1 MRQIEIEMRRLA
13 GLARIDPID
22 VPALGEN
29 ETQAEPEGLARLDG
43 ADLGDKRHL
52 GMRRLHRSALERMR
66 GRSAEKAQ
74 REKWSKCSKKVHK
87 TMRSSPLKLIP
98 AAPFVR

>member
-1 MRQIEIEMRRLA
+1 MRRLA

-52 GMRRLHRSALERMR
+52 GMRRLHGRAFERMR
-66 GRSAEKAQ
+66 GGSTEEAQ
-74 REKWSKCSKKVHK
+74 REQQRKKRETMHK
-87 TMRSSPLKLIP
+87 TGRHHFESLSNER
-98 AAPFVR
+98 AAPFVT